1 MDGALDLK
9 NLQAVLYRLITAPE
23 GVDNGLATDKTL
35 PPGGL
40 DAIIVGDDRL
50 SARERVE
57 IYANAYFYRLLDV
70 FKEDFPATLA
80 VIGETNFHNLVTGYL
95 IDHPPTEPEIQH
107 AGRHLPDFIRTHP
120 LNERWPF
127 IADLAH
133 LERAM
138 IEVFHAPDAES
149 LDADMMRMVA
159 PEDWAAIRLR
169 THPSLR
175 ILELGWRADMVRWAV
190 ESGEPWKEPERS
202 AVLILVW
209 RCGSQVNYRELERG
223 ECAALALAQ
232 SGATFAAMCDAIVAE
247 AGDEDE
253 GGPALISGLLDRWL
267 GDGVLVRGNSWPAPP
282 DAAS

>member
-1 MDGALDLK
+1 MDSALDLK
-9 NLQAVLYRLITAPE
+9 NLQAVLYRLITAPA
-23 GVDNGLATDKTL
+23 GVDDGLATEKTL

-57 IYANAYFYRLLDV
+57 IYANAYFYRLLDA

-80 VIGETNFHNLVTGYL
+80 VIGETDFHNLVTGYL

-107 AGRHLPDFIRTHP
+107 AGRHLPDFIRTRP
-120 LNERWPF
+120 LSERWPF

-138 IEVFHAPDAES
+138 IEVFHAPDAEP
-149 LDADMMRMVA
+149 LDAAMMRMVA
-159 PEDWAAIRLR
+159 PEEWGAIRLR

-175 ILELGWRADMVRWAV
+175 ILDLGWRADMVRRVV
-190 ESGEPWKEPERS
+190 ESGEPWKEPERG
-202 AVLILVW
+202 AVVILVW
-209 RCGSQVNYRELERG
+209 RRGSQVHYRELERG
-223 ECAALALAQ
+223 ESAALALAQ
-232 SGATFAAMCDAIVAE
+232 SGATFAAMCDAIAAE

-253 GGPALISGLLDRWL
+253 NGPALISRLLDRWL